1 MTCLSSVSYFALILC
16 EMLQLKRRYR
26 LIKNW
31 KLVNFTLGS
40 SYVLLAGVDAI
51 IDQIK
56 LSSKRTYIFLL

>member
-1 MTCLSSVSYFALILC
+1 M
-16 EMLQLKRRYR
+16 KRRYR

-40 SYVLLAGVDAI
+40 SCVLLAGV

-56 LSSKRTYIFLL
+56 LSSKRT